1 MLARPVADN
10 HKDMHRLVTVFCGRM
25 AKTLKS
31 VCHSLTLERLRRI
44 NKMKICPKCQY
55 QRQSTD
61 TAPDYEC
68 PKCGIVYA
76 KYDPNYVRPLT
87 PSEIARKKQ
96 QEAAELKQ
104 QLEREAAERQQQ
116 LAREAAEREKR
127 IASICLTTTGE
138 IPGRELS
145 TVIDVISS
153 QCAFGMNII
162 QDNLVAISD
171 VFGGRSG
178 TLQNNLSAAKKIV
191 MRELREEAYA
201 IKADAVIG
209 VNVVYNQFSGTGK
222 SMVFVVATGTAVKL
236 K

>member
-1 MLARPVADN
+1 
-10 HKDMHRLVTVFCGRM
+10 
-25 AKTLKS
+25 
-31 VCHSLTLERLRRI
+31 
-44 NKMKICPKCQY
+44 MKICPKCNY

-96 QEAAELKQ
+96 QAAAELKQ
-104 QLEREAAERQQQ
+104 QREQEEAERQQQ
-116 LAREAAEREKR
+116 LAREAAELKQQREREAAERENR
-127 IASICLTTTGE
+127 IASMRLTTTGE

-145 TVIDVISS
+145 SVIDVISS

-178 TLQNNLSAAKKIV
+178 TLQNNLNAARKVV

-201 IKADAVIG
+201 VNADAVIG
-209 VNVVYNQFSGTGK
+209 VNVVYNQFSGIGK